1 MSSIFGSIDLSKLS
15 LIFRVVIIAIVYL
28 IILFAI
34 RIMYKDIKN
43 GGKRKVKRKPFGI
56 EILEPG
62 TSPNLKKGAVV
73 PIGIELTIGRKEDN
87 LLVLSDRYIS
97 SHHAKIF
104 LKNGRY
110 MLEDLKSTNGVILNS
125 EKIEEKVYI
134 KSGDRIQIGSC
145 VFKVIG

>member
-1 MSSIFGSIDLSKLS
+1 MSSIFGNIDLSKIS

-28 IILFAI
+28 IILFAL

-43 GGKRKVKRKPFGI
+43 GGKRKTKRRSFGI
-56 EILEPG
+56 EIIEPG
-62 TSPNLKKGAVV
+62 TSPNLKRGAVV
-73 PIGIELTIGRKEDN
+73 PIGNELTVGRKEDN
-87 LLVLSDRYIS
+87 LLVLTDRYIS

-110 MLEDLKSTNGVILNS
+110 MLEDLNSTNGVILNS
-125 EKIEEKVYI
+125 EKIEGKVYI
-134 KSGDRIQIGSC
+134 RPGDQIQIGSC